1 MNDRQKSLSKLR
13 FGRWRAIAGVAV
25 IAVSSPFGAAEAEP
39 VCGGLKTVFKNA
51 PKKFEA
57 ISQPVPGEE
66 MLKGKIVLGPLAR
79 CQVRKDQASASYQ
92 CMDHRIPPEAAPKI
106 MAEIVSD
113 IEKCFGKDV
122 ARSIDQPTQIMFDYL
137 PDISIS
143 FDIGTT
149 PKGGVVLNVDAIS
162 P

>member
-1 MNDRQKSLSKLR
+1 
-13 FGRWRAIAGVAV
+13 
-25 IAVSSPFGAAEAEP
+25 
-39 VCGGLKTVFKNA
+39 
-51 PKKFEA
+51 
-57 ISQPVPGEE
+57 
-66 MLKGKIVLGPLAR
+66 MLKGKIVLGPLAH
-79 CQVRKDQASASYQ
+79 CQVRKGQATASYQ

-106 MAEIVSD
+106 MAEIVAD

-137 PDISIS
+137 PEISIS

-149 PKGGVVLNVDAIS
+149 PIGGVVLNVDAVS